1 MGATMEF
8 LCDRMRQSN
17 RATIVRMENFVE
29 EQAVRK
35 TLGPDL
41 WKQLCHEF
49 EREARCINE
58 VQADKI
64 LIQRTEISLAL
75 TDSDSAKRLK
85 LQYVDLLP
93 GISIALANER
103 GMITFRVNTS
113 ALAPSLTLMLNGQP
127 FQPRDLV
134 MDSMIRLTK

>member
-1 MGATMEF
+1 MNSA
-8 LCDRMRQSN
+8 CDRIRESS

-35 TLGPDL
+35 MLGPDL
-41 WKQLCHEF
+41 WKQLCDEF
-49 EREARCINE
+49 EREARCVNE

-64 LIQRTEISLAL
+64 LIRRTGISLAL

-85 LQYVDLLP
+85 LQYVDVGP
-93 GISIALANER
+93 AISVALANER

-113 ALAPSLTLMLNGQP
+113 APARSLTLMLNGQP
-127 FQPRDLV
+127 FEPKDLV
-134 MDSMIRLTK
+134 MDSMIRLTN